1 MASRSAATLGFAVLA
16 LAMSVPGMACYSGLV
31 AVPTAEAVPIGEYGL
46 EPQFDGVL
54 AEGTVRTRLLNTQ
67 FGIAPGLDAGLDFDV
82 SDNAAATILGNFK
95 YLATSGSE
103 RSPAV
108 ALGVCNMGGNVRSSP
123 YVVATHDFE
132 ALRGHF
138 GLMRIEREDRWFI
151 GADRAVTDRLTLM
164 ADYTNGGDNFAS
176 VGINYQFDDNFG
188 ILGGVLFPNARG
200 EDTGFTVHLVFTG
213 SYTDFEKGE

>member
-1 MASRSAATLGFAVLA
+1 M
-16 LAMSVPGMACYSGLV
+16 
-31 AVPTAEAVPIGEYGL
+31 
-46 EPQFDGVL
+46 
-54 AEGTVRTRLLNTQ
+54 LNTQ
-67 FGIAPGLDAGLDFDV
+67 FGIAPGLDAGLDFDL
-82 SDNAAATILGNFK
+82 SDDAATTFLGNVK
-95 YLATSGSE
+95 YLAVPGSE

-108 ALGVCNMGGNVRSSP
+108 ALGVCNMGGSLRSSP

-138 GLMRIEREDRWFI
+138 GLLRIEGEDRWFI

-164 ADYTNGGDNFAS
+164 ADYTNGGENFAS
-176 VGINYQFDDNFG
+176 VGIECQFDDNFG

-200 EDTGFTVHLVFTG
+200 EGTGFTLPLVFTG